1 MLRAKD
7 GGSSY
12 PITEFL
18 ASITFRPMDEN
29 GGCFFPFLIG
39 NERKVKLHT
48 LELCRMA

>member
-12 PITEFL
+12 PMTEFL

-29 GGCFFPFLIG
+29 GGFFFSFSDWQ
-39 NERKVKLHT
+39 
-48 LELCRMA
+48 